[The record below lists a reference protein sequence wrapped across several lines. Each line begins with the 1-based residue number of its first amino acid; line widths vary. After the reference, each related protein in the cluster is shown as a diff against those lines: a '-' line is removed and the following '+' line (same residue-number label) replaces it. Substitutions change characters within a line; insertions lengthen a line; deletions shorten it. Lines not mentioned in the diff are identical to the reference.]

1 MISLS
6 EKIEE
11 YSERHTR
18 ELSDLHQR
26 LWQETHEKTSSPG
39 MMVGPIEGALL
50 RLLVRLTAAKRVLE
64 IGMFTGYSAL
74 AMAEA
79 LPEDGQL
86 ITCDVNPGTSEIARR
101 YFASS
106 PHGYKIEI
114 KLGPAKETLKNLQG
128 PFDLCFIDADK
139 QGYGAYYDACID
151 LVRRG
156 GLIVLDNM
164 LQSGRVLNPV
174 DPASRIIAALNDRIQ
189 RDERVENVLLPIR
202 DGIMLAYR
210 R

>member
-39 MMVGPIEGALL
+39 MMVGTIEGALL

-114 KLGPAKETLKNLQG
+114 KLGPATETLKNLQG

-164 LQSGRVLNPV
+164 LQSGRVLNPA
-174 DPASRIIAALNDRIQ
+174 DPASRIIAVLNDRIQ

>member
-18 ELSDLHQR
+18 EFSDLHER

-74 AMAEA
+74 AMAAA

-106 PHGYKIEI
+106 PHGHKIEI
-114 KLGPAKETLKNLQG
+114 KLGQATETLKNLQG

-164 LQSGRVLNPV
+164 LQSGRVLNPA